1 LPLGKFSHNNHVHSV
16 RGHLSFSLLPL
27 SSPTLHLFIC
37 IPPHHLCTIFKD
49 HTHSRRLSG
58 PIVDDSPCPHPL
70 VPQQHRT
77 GSGRIRTSP
86 RDAMAPS
93 AITWIAIFGRL
104 GTRRLGTAFLCIL
117 L

>member
-1 LPLGKFSHNNHVHSV
+1 MPFV
-16 RGHLSFSLLPL
+16 RGHPSFSLLPL

-58 PIVDDSPCPHPL
+58 PIVDDFPRPHPL
-70 VPQQHRT
+70 VPQQHQT
-77 GSGRIRTSP
+77 GSGHIRTSP
-86 RDAMAPS
+86 HDTTAPS
-93 AITWIAIFGRL
+93 AITWTTLYGRL
-104 GTRRLGTAFLCIL
+104 GTRRLGTAFPCIL